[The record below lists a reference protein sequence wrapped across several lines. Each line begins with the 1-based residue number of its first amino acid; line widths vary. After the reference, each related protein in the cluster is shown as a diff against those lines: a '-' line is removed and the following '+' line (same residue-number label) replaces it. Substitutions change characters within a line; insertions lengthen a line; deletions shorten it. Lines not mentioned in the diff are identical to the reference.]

1 MRKVLILAAIGEFAT
16 GVALLI
22 APTIVGQL
30 LFGQDL
36 IGVAVP
42 IARVTGIALVALAI
56 ACWPGSPLVGMLIYS
71 VGVTLC
77 LGYAGYTAD
86 ATGVL
91 LWPAVGLH
99 GMLTAVLIW
108 AFARAA

>member
-22 APTIVGQL
+22 VPLIVGQL
-30 LFGQDL
+30 LFGQDF

-42 IARVTGIALVALAI
+42 IARITGIALVALAI
-56 ACWPGSPLVGMLIYS
+56 SCWPGPPLVGMLTYS
-71 VGVTLC
+71 AGVTLC

-86 ATGVL
+86 AAGVL
-91 LWPAVGLH
+91 LWPAVCLH
-99 GMLTAVLIW
+99 GILTAVLIW
-108 AFARAA
+108 AFARGA

>member
-22 APTIVGQL
+22 APRIVGQL

-56 ACWPGSPLVGMLIYS
+56 ACWPGPPLVGMLTYS
-71 VGVTLC
+71 AGVTFC
-77 LGYAGYTAD
+77 LAYAGYTAD
-86 ATGVL
+86 VTGVL

-99 GMLTAVLIW
+99 GILTAVLIW
-108 AFARAA
+108 AFARGA